1 MLENL
6 LAVIR
11 EENLSEQLY
20 HSLVGIELTEPRVD
34 QNGHLSQR
42 PQPLPWRNRPTHP
55 YLRTGKL
62 PSQVELITEP
72 NPNIGGTLDR
82 LDTLQTVV
90 YRSLEG
96 EDRIWPLSLP
106 PVLAPS
112 ELTQLGS
119 TWQAD
124 WLTGVQFH
132 YSLPDPVVH
141 RLYSH
146 YTADFD
152 SVVAFKN
159 ELYFRLAQNF
169 VRYQWLLTYLFG
181 ASPIVEDGF
190 FETVPAALSHP
201 VRSVRQSGVLLSGT
215 PVTYT
220 SLAAHLGNLQRIMDA
235 GKTVI
240 NGPVRLRGQ
249 VKPQDFLTGGIGYLE
264 FRGFDNTPF
273 TTNGVSRHAMYFLKT
288 FLIYLLTQSSPTT
301 NLASDLAAAR
311 DKNTAVALEDP
322 NAATQFQA
330 QGQAIFKAMRTML
343 DQLHAHTEQQRALDD
358 LEEVLMHPELTPA
371 AKLLTHMVH
380 GSLMDYG
387 LRVANAW
394 RYQRLSST
402 ALLPVYQTLSERC
415 QRFILTAMQ
424 AGVQF
429 YQVKDEF
436 GADLLLFTYQGVTQV
451 LQEQDTLMRDPRA
464 RLRQL
469 FPDLPEAGNH

>member
-20 HSLVGIELTEPRVD
+20 HSLVGIELTEQRVD
-34 QNGHLSQR
+34 THGRLSQR
-42 PQPLPWRNRPTHP
+42 PQPRPWRNRPAHP

-62 PSQVELITEP
+62 ASQVQLITEP
-72 NPNIGGTLDR
+72 HPNIGGTLDR
-82 LDTLQTVV
+82 LDTLQTVA

-96 EDRIWPLSLP
+96 DDRIWPLSLP
-106 PVLAPS
+106 PVVAPA
-112 ELTQLGS
+112 ELTSSGNTNPL
-119 TWQAD
+119 D
-124 WLTGVQFH
+124 WLTGVQVH

-159 ELYFRLAQNF
+159 VLYFRIAQNY
-169 VRYQWLLTYLFG
+169 VRYQWLITYLFG
-181 ASPIVEDGF
+181 ATPLAEKGF
-190 FETVPAALSHP
+190 FATTPDVLQHP
-201 VRSVRQSGVLLSGT
+201 VRSIRQSGILPEGT

-220 SLAAHLGNLQRIMDA
+220 SLSAHLGEMQRIIDA
-235 GKTVI
+235 GTSTVA
-240 NGPVRLRGQ
+240 GPVRLRGQ
-249 VKPQDFLTGGIGYLE
+249 KTPQDYLTGGIGYLE

-273 TTNGVSRHAMYFLKT
+273 TANGVSRHALYFLKI
-288 FLIYLLTQSSPTT
+288 FMIYLLTTPLPNT
-301 NLASDLAAAR
+301 NLAATLTAAR
-311 DKNTAVALEDP
+311 EKNTAVALEDP
-322 NAATQFQA
+322 TKPTKFLTE
-330 QGQAIFKAMRTML
+330 GQKLFLEMGSMAKKL
-343 DQLHAHTEQQRALDD
+343 NAHTEQWGAMDD
-358 LEEVLMHPELTPA
+358 LAEVLTHPELTPS
-371 AKLLTHMVH
+371 AKLLQHLQH

-394 RYQRLSST
+394 RYQRLSNT

-415 QRFILTAMQ
+415 QRFILVAMQ

-436 GADLLLFTYQGVTQV
+436 GADLLLFTYRGVTQV
-451 LQEQDTLMRDPRA
+451 LQEQDTQMRDPHA

-469 FPDLPEAGNH
+469 FPDLPANN